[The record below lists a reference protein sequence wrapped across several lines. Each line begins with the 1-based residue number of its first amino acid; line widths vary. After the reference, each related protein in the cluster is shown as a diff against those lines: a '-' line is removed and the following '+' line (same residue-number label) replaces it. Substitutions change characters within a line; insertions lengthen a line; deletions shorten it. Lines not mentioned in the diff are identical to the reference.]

1 MEEKNMKYKLK
12 IVCGTLLFLLI
23 GCQVPEGG
31 GSPFDMLPSIPDKIL
46 KTDYNTPVELVSY
59 VDVEHYNPLNAK
71 DYVFTSTTGITT
83 QFFNYVVLAYSY
95 LTRTENGYIQIEM
108 SPVLK
113 YILDN
118 STTYIK
124 PLHQKGIR
132 VLIEVRSG
140 NFDDTE
146 DGVGVGLGTMDMAAI
161 NKFTTNLKSIV
172 NQYGIDGF
180 DFNDVGG
187 GKKAYPP
194 LTRDLTEFRST
205 APLYPEE
212 EFFKNPDGTSMSD
225 DEIEAVLWAE
235 GGSNLAGLAY
245 RTYEALKE
253 TYTWTYNDLYYND
266 SEASKASTT
275 KTVKRIIM
283 VRNKN
288 HGAHLPYYVREA
300 YMPDAY
306 TGADTSTPGN
316 LSYIVNGDPYD
327 NTQLHA
333 SMWNDKERKDS
344 GGDADNKY
352 APFAVDLSDQKDKAT
367 AEKWANTFVLK
378 DPDGSSAD
386 SSNWN
391 RYGALYFTNLP
402 PVSDTAGKIAP
413 AAYMT
418 YFSQALFGR
427 TTRLAETPNAGDY
440 KKTW

>member
-1 MEEKNMKYKLK
+1 
-12 IVCGTLLFLLI
+12 
-23 GCQVPEGG
+23 
-31 GSPFDMLPSIPDKIL
+31 MLPSIPDKIL
-46 KTDYNTPVELVSY
+46 KTDNNTPVELISY

-71 DYVFTSTTGITT
+71 DYVFISSNTGITT

-95 LTRTENGYIQIEM
+95 LTKTANGYIQLELT
-108 SPVLK
+108 PTLK

-118 STTYIK
+118 SKTYIK

-140 NFDDTE
+140 NFDDTQE
-146 DGVGVGLGTMDMAAI
+146 GVGVGLGTMDMAAI
-161 NKFTTNLKSIV
+161 NEFTTNLKAIV
-172 NQYGIDGF
+172 NKYGIDGF

-187 GKKAYPP
+187 GEKAYPP
-194 LTRDLTEFRST
+194 LTHDLTEFRST

-212 EFFKNPDGTSMSD
+212 EFFKKPDGTPMSAA
-225 DEIEAVLWAE
+225 EIEAVLWSE
-235 GGSNLAGLAY
+235 GGANLAGLAY

-253 TYTWTYNDLYYND
+253 KYTSTFTNG
-266 SEASKASTT
+266 SEDFVNE
-275 KTVKRIIM
+275 VKRIIM

-306 TGADTSTPGN
+306 TGANTSTPGN
-316 LSYIVNGDPYD
+316 LSYIVNGEPYD
-327 NTQLHA
+327 DNHRHA
-333 SMWNDKERKDS
+333 EMWNDKEGKDS

-352 APFAVDLSDQKDKAT
+352 APFAVDLFDQKDKT
-367 AEKWANTFVLK
+367 DAEKWANTFMFKDK
-378 DPDGSSAD
+378 DPSNNN

-402 PVSDTAGKIAP
+402 AVSDAAATGKTDP
-413 AAYMT
+413 ATYMT

-427 TTRLAETPNAGDY
+427 TARLADTPNAGDY